1 MTKEQIANFNY
12 RAFLKL
18 VILTPKLLR
27 QVKALG
33 YNPQNDIFIDLGSP
47 YLNLNGKFK
56 SALLKVYRDN
66 FEAQSDKELT
76 EVLERFNEKFPLI
89 NGRNYKSELRR
100 IETDMADEIKREL
113 KRLNRTFTR
122 DDDESLEFMTYDST
136 SDIKEI
142 YPDGTV
148 KYSMIDEPI
157 SIDSLLDNGDL
168 LPYDAASLVEELTV
182 LK

>member
-66 FEAQSDKELT
+66 FEAQSNKELT
-76 EVLERFNEKFPLI
+76 EVLERFNKEFPLI

-100 IETDMADEIKREL
+100 IETDMADEIKKEL
-113 KRLNRTFTR
+113 KRINRTFTR
-122 DDDESLEFMTYDST
+122 DDDEPLEFMTYDST

-148 KYSMIDEPI
+148 KYDMVDEPI
-157 SIDSLLDNGDL
+157 SISNLIDNGHL
-168 LPYDAASLVEELTV
+168 LPYDAANLIEELIL

>member
-18 VILTPKLLR
+18 VILTPKLLNR
-27 QVKALG
+27 VKQLG
-33 YNPQNDIFIDLGSP
+33 YNPQKDIFIDLGSP

-56 SALLKVYRDN
+56 LALLKVYREN
-66 FEAQSDKELT
+66 FEEKSDKELT

-89 NGRNYKSELRR
+89 NGRNYKSELRS
-100 IETDMADEIKREL
+100 IEADISDEIKKEL

-122 DDDESLEFMTYDST
+122 DDDEPLEFMTYDST

-148 KYSMIDEPI
+148 KYYMVNEPI

-168 LPYDAASLVEELTV
+168 LPYDAANLVEELIL